1 MGSLSRLAKKA
12 ITREINRQFL
22 NAGYMEKWTDK
33 WTLSRGHTIQGVI
46 ISPVKLNW
54 DNIYP
59 RYILSQNWQPA
70 SYTHVDISRVPTKS
84 L

>member
-33 WTLSRGHTIQGVI
+33 
-46 ISPVKLNW
+46 
-54 DNIYP
+54 
-59 RYILSQNWQPA
+59 
-70 SYTHVDISRVPTKS
+70 
-84 L
+84 